1 MNVDNQT
8 FQNTKDFGGLK
19 AAVSYSALAESGEG
33 SQYSGLQTSE
43 GSFKSQL
50 EQILRGE
57 TLPAEDFNINDI
69 LDELDIGE
77 RANLECVNI
86 DKADAMFFINLLNQG
101 GVVNYTVQNDGN
113 ILDMGNCKNIEVSKT
128 MSALLARANET
139 KKAVRLDFDNNV
151 TVILKLSNDGK
162 VDARFFP
169 GDKIA
174 EEYLKNNIPYL
185 KQRFEEQN
193 IPYANLSYKQ
203 HRQRENGQQN
213 KEKNN
218 E

>member
-8 FQNTKDFGGLK
+8 FQNTKEFSGLK
-19 AAVSYSALAESGEG
+19 AAVSYSALAENNDGG
-33 SQYSGLQTSE
+33 QNTALQTPE

-50 EQILRGE
+50 EQILKGE
-57 TLPAEDFNINDI
+57 SLGAEEFNIDDI
-69 LDELDIGE
+69 LAEFDIGE
-77 RANLECVNI
+77 SVNLECINI
-86 DKADAMFFINLLNQG
+86 EKTDAMFFINLLNQG
-101 GVVNYTVQNDGN
+101 GVVNYNVQNNGN
-113 ILDMGNCKNIEVSKT
+113 IVDTGSYKNIEVSKT
-128 MSALLARANET
+128 LSAMLSRANET
-139 KKAVRLDFDNNV
+139 KKAVRLDFDNNI

-203 HRQRENGQQN
+203 QRQRENGQQN